1 MTDKKT
7 VIKKS
12 VGNNKATKKKQ
23 LNPIVILVSLLISK
37 QFLNFGYSQDFL
49 VEEYEAKIKDY
60 LRKKNYEEEQI
71 EKMLNSNKGLI
82 GDCKASYS
90 MHRQGNAKFYS
101 LLQNVN
107 IDDAFAHIISN
118 MPEDFVDACVTDKAL
133 GDMLGA
139 LVVKK
144 SPEVLGY
151 IASMKKQV
159 ADSKKISTPVKVKG
173 I

>member
-1 MTDKKT
+1 MADKDK
-7 VIKKS
+7 VKEKS
-12 VGNNKATKKKQ
+12 VGKDKSTKKKQ

-37 QFLNFGYSQDFL
+37 QFLSFGYSQDFL
-49 VEEYEAKIKDY
+49 VEEFEVKIKDY

-82 GDCKASYS
+82 GFCKASYS
-90 MHRQGNAKFYS
+90 MHRQGNTKFYS
-101 LLQNVN
+101 LLQIVN
-107 IDDAFAHIISN
+107 IDEAFAYIISN

-133 GDMLGA
+133 GVMLGT

-159 ADSKKISTPVKVKG
+159 ADSQKASAPVKAKG